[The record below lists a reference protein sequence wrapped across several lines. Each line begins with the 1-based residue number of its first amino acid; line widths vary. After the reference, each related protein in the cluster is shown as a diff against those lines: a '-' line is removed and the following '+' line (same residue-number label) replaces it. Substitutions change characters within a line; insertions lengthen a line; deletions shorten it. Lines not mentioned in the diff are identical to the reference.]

1 MRRECPVEV
10 LCVSSPVSPRL
21 RLHCVS
27 SLVSAMG
34 GLASGRLL
42 LARAVPVS
50 WVARSLVWG
59 YARACVR
66 GMSAQAEWL
75 VRCRPSLRRT
85 PGDSWCLCPGRYF
98 PGPPHCSSETP
109 LSFWPMNMPEGAA
122 GVRSPGK
129 YSTRAGAGAF
139 RRRGLWPVTVGGSI
153 S

>member
-21 RLHCVS
+21 WLHCVS

-75 VRCRPSLRRT
+75 VQCRPSLRRT
-85 PGDSWCLCPGRYF
+85 PGDAWCLCPGSYF
-98 PGPPHCSSETP
+98 HGPPIVVP
-109 LSFWPMNMPEGAA
+109 RPP
-122 GVRSPGK
+122 SPFG
-129 YSTRAGAGAF
+129 R
-139 RRRGLWPVTVGGSI
+139 
-153 S
+153 